1 MNTGKIIL
9 AGLIGGIV
17 AFMLGFLTFAFILED
32 FFVANAGSA
41 EDVVREDDMLM
52 IPVII
57 GHLSWG
63 LLLAYILGK
72 LSHIDSFSKGAVAGA
87 TIGLLGSMTVDLIQF
102 GTTNL
107 TNLNGTLTNILC
119 LTIISA
125 IVGGTIGWV
134 YSTGIKDEVL
144 KELEASEDIS

>member
-1 MNTGKIIL
+1 MNTGKILL

-17 AFMLGFLTFAFILED
+17 VFMLGFLTFAFLLED

-41 EDVVREDDMLM
+41 EGVVREDMLM

-57 GHLSWG
+57 GHLAWG

-72 LSHIDSFSKGAVAGA
+72 LSNIDTFSKGAVSGA
-87 TIGLLGSMTVDLIQF
+87 LIGFLGSCTVDLIQF

-107 TNLNGTLTNILC
+107 TNLTGTLTNMLC
-119 LTIISA
+119 LTIISGV
-125 IVGGTIGWV
+125 VGGIIGWV
-134 YSTGIKDEVL
+134 YSTGIRDDIL